1 MKYVIK
7 AQTPEEFQRAIV
19 KYLND
24 QALNYRTRARMSV
37 LKGTVKEANIKADL
51 TEFYAKF
58 IAELEIEK

>member
-7 AQTPEEFQRAIV
+7 ASTPEDFQRSIV

-24 QALNYRTRARMSV
+24 QALNYRTQARMAV
-37 LKGTVKEANIKADL
+37 LKTTKKQAEIRADL